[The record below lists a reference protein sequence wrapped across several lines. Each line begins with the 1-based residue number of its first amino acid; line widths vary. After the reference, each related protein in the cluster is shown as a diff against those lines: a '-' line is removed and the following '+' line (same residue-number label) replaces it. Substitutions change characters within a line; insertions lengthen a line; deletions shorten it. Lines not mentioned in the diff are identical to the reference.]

1 MTCTC
6 GDCSPPTTRRQFL
19 SKVALTTGL
28 VGLTLPSLSTSA
40 LSAQGSRNVAEG
52 LDIYPRYAWG
62 AKLPPKPGLRTEA
75 SVKFLLVH
83 HTAASSSYRQSQ
95 VAQQIQSIYQFHT
108 GSKKWPDVCYNF
120 FVDRFGGVW
129 EGRAG
134 SLAGPVEA
142 DATGGS
148 QGFAQLV
155 CLLGNFETTRPP
167 AVMINSCA
175 KLLGWLGHRY
185 RIDLNQ
191 TKTVDFISR
200 GSNKWKTGTKV
211 TARPISGHRDMSAT
225 LCPGKFVYP
234 RLDTDI
240 SQRARAFKSEITKV
254 KRSYRGIT
262 DRQ

>member
-1 MTCTC
+1 MSCDC
-6 GDCSPPTTRRQFL
+6 GDCLPATTRRQFL
-19 SKVALTTGL
+19 ATAALALGSAGLLIPGHTARATERPSKVSVTK
-28 VGLTLPSLSTSA
+28 
-40 LSAQGSRNVAEG
+40 G
-52 LDIYPRYAWG
+52 LDIFPRATWG
-62 AKLPPKPGLRTEA
+62 AKLPPKQGLRPET

-83 HTAASSSYRQSQ
+83 HTAASNSYKQSQ

-108 GSKKWPDVCYNF
+108 GSKKWADVCYNF

-167 AVMINSCA
+167 TIMVESCA
-175 KLLGWLGHRY
+175 KVLGWLAHRY
-185 RIDLNQ
+185 QIELDQ
-191 TKTVDFISR
+191 KKTVEFESR
-200 GSNKWKTGTKV
+200 GSNKWKAGTKV
-211 TARPISGHRDMSAT
+211 IARPISGHRDMSAT

-234 RLDTDI
+234 QLETEIPRLALSFKLQI
-240 SQRARAFKSEITKV
+240 SKA
-254 KRSYRGIT
+254 
-262 DRQ
+262 

>member
-1 MTCTC
+1 M
-6 GDCSPPTTRRQFL
+6 PATTRRQFL
-19 SKVALTTGL
+19 ATAAVAATG
-28 VGLTLPSLSTSA
+28 VGLSISGSSARATEMSSTI
-40 LSAQGSRNVAEG
+40 RVAKG
-52 LDIYPRYAWG
+52 LDIFPRANWG
-62 AKLPPKPGLRTEA
+62 VKLPPKQGLRAET

-83 HTAASSSYRQSQ
+83 HTAASNSYRQTQ
-95 VAQQIQSIYQFHT
+95 VAQQIRSIYQFHT
-108 GSKKWPDVCYNF
+108 GSKKWADVCYNF

-167 AVMINSCA
+167 TVMVESCA
-175 KLLGWLGHRY
+175 KVLGWLAHRY
-185 RIDLNQ
+185 QIELDQ
-191 TKTVDFISR
+191 KKTVEFVSR
-200 GSNKWKTGTKV
+200 GSNKWKAGAKV

-234 RLDTDI
+234 QLDAEVPRL
-240 SQRARAFKSEITKV
+240 ANNFKSQISKA
-254 KRSYRGIT
+254 
-262 DRQ
+262 